1 MSLENFEKDLI
12 KKASRI
18 IRLSVGLLILTA
30 GGIFF
35 HMVFPNFFEAQPKQ
49 EVAASAL
56 IEIDPNRIENGIHV
70 RTGLIDAQGMMSV
83 VNNCTN
89 CHSSKIITQNRMTT
103 EGWNTTIKWM
113 QETQNLW
120 DLGTEQEVIVNYL
133 VTNYPLKKK
142 GRRENLTAALIGM
155 NWIINIVRLCA
166 SI

>member
-35 HMVFPNFFEAQPKQ
+35 HMVYPNFFEAQPKQ

-70 RTGLIDAQGMMSV
+70 RTGLIDAKGMMSV

-120 DLGTEQEVIVNYL
+120 DLGTDQEVIVNYL

-142 GRRENLTAALIGM
+142 GRRENLSGIDWYELDD
-155 NWIINIVRLCA
+155 
-166 SI
+166 

>member
-18 IRLSVGLLILTA
+18 IRLSVVLLILTA

-142 GRRENLTAALIGM
+142 GRRENLTGIDWYELD
-155 NWIINIVRLCA
+155 N
-166 SI
+166 